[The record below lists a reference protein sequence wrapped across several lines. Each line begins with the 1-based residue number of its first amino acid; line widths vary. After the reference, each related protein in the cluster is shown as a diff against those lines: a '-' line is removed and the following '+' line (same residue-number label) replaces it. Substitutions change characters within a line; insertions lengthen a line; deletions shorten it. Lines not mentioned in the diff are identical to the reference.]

1 MLATLVNNTVDA
13 IQTSKKIF
21 VDTFVKHE
29 GLAKSFN
36 EFVDAQTNYT
46 KQAIDASIKAGN
58 EVYSTVSDK
67 AFYTDTMK
75 TVQESVQSFI
85 NTQTQKKEK

>member
-1 MLATLVNNTVDA
+1 MLATLINNTVDA

-36 EFVDAQTNYT
+36 EFVDAQTDYT
-46 KQAIDASIKAGN
+46 KQAVDASIKAGN
-58 EVYSTVSDK
+58 EVYKTVTDRT
-67 AFYTDTMK
+67 FYTDTAKSMQEAAK
-75 TVQESVQSFI
+75 TMFH
-85 NTQTQKKEK
+85 TQKKEGK

>member
-36 EFVDAQTNYT
+36 EFVDAQTDYT
-46 KQAIDASIKAGN
+46 KQAIDASMKAGN
-58 EVYSTVSDK
+58 EVYTTVSDRT
-67 AFYTDTMK
+67 FYTDAAKAM
-75 TVQESVQSFI
+75 QESAQALFH
-85 NTQTQKKEK
+85 TQKKEK

>member
-46 KQAIDASIKAGN
+46 KQAIDASVKAGT
-58 EVYSTVSDK
+58 EVYKTVYDK
-67 AFYTDTMK
+67 SFYTDATKAM
-75 TVQESVQSFI
+75 QESAQALFH
-85 NTQTQKKEK
+85 TQKKEK